1 MAIFGAASVRC
12 GGANGSHGCQ
22 SSKLE
27 LSQDA
32 RSVARVKILKRSIGW
47 FEIFWSRP
55 LVSRCHDRQADYI

>member
-47 FEIFWSRP
+47 FGIFLELSSG
-55 LVSRCHDRQADYI
+55 LEVSRSSG